1 MEESFKDLQEIY
13 ARGLMPRAGDSLRQ
27 SFDELMHWI
36 VRVQQQNEGIADN
49 MSRVSAET
57 GMLYQDAANTFEKL
71 FAIGR
76 EINLDN
82 PYNPDELSNFRDLLR
97 NAMDNDLPE
106 IYARIQY
113 KDGLTDNVKNNLM
126 RLDDMCQDFYKLV
139 EQEIQKNQEQTRDTN
154 SMDEKGLD
162 DLQLTQNNEREMH
175 AQDIVQNPENDKRK
189 LDSDTQQQDK
199 VADKQGIKKENP
211 ERRTGFSKS
220 VKFTNQYTDKVGK
233 KTPDEKIAELQRI
246 DKMFDRAHSAESFK
260 KMMFGIRDGVR
271 AGLISK
277 DQAKAYQAIFDE
289 VKEHKNWENGIFLLS
304 TELNVQQSEIR
315 DEEKAKASSYD
326 KSNKFKDGINRVLE
340 MQHREKSKPEKSK
353 NNDKEK
359 QDAFV
364 QMLRRKKMKGQAE

>member
-1 MEESFKDLQEIY
+1 MEESFKDLQEFY
-13 ARGLMPRAGDSLRQ
+13 ARGLMLRAGDSLRQ
-27 SFDELMHWI
+27 SFGELMHWI

-82 PYNPDELSNFRDLLR
+82 PYNPDELSHFRDLLR

-139 EQEIQKNQEQTRDTN
+139 EQEIQKNQEQTRDV
-154 SMDEKGLD
+154 KK
-162 DLQLTQNNEREMH
+162 
-175 AQDIVQNPENDKRK
+175 AQV
-189 LDSDTQQQDK
+189 
-199 VADKQGIKKENP
+199 
-211 ERRTGFSKS
+211 
-220 VKFTNQYTDKVGK
+220 
-233 KTPDEKIAELQRI
+233 
-246 DKMFDRAHSAESFK
+246 
-260 KMMFGIRDGVR
+260 
-271 AGLISK
+271 
-277 DQAKAYQAIFDE
+277 
-289 VKEHKNWENGIFLLS
+289 
-304 TELNVQQSEIR
+304 
-315 DEEKAKASSYD
+315 SSYD
-326 KSNKFKDGINRVLE
+326 KANKFKDGINRVLE

-364 QMLRRKKMKGQAE
+364 QMLRRKKMKGLVDE

>member
-1 MEESFKDLQEIY
+1 MEKSFKDLQEIY
-13 ARGLMPRAGDSLRQ
+13 ARGLVPRGGDYLRQ

-36 VRVQQQNEGIADN
+36 VHVQQQNEDVASS

-82 PYNPDELSNFRDLLR
+82 PYNPDDLSRFRDLLR

-126 RLDDMCQDFYKLV
+126 RLDDMCQNFYKLV
-139 EQEIQKNQEQTRDTN
+139 EQEIQKNQEQIRDVN
-154 SMDEKGLD
+154 AVDEKGLD

-189 LDSDTQQQDK
+189 LEEEQQQQDK
-199 VADKQGIKKENP
+199 EKDKNGLKKENP

-220 VKFTNQYTDKVGK
+220 VKFTNQYTDKVDK
-233 KTPDEKIAELQRI
+233 KEKTPDEKIAELQRI

-271 AGLISK
+271 AGLISR

-315 DEEKAKASSYD
+315 DAEKAKVGSYD
-326 KSNKFKDGINRVLE
+326 KSSKFKDGIVNVLN
-340 MQHREKSKPEKSK
+340 MQREEKPKT
-353 NNDKEK
+353 NDNKKER
-359 QDAFV
+359 DEFV
-364 QMLRRKKMKGQAE
+364 KMLRRKKMKGLDE